1 MKSNLYLIIRREY
14 LERVRRKS
22 FIITTILMP
31 ILMLGLMAAP
41 ALAMILAGTES
52 KSIAVVDYTEG
63 IAPMLQNND
72 ELVFRAVDKHIAIDS
87 LKKSE
92 NYDAVIVIGEDAVD
106 NPTNIQMYTHSA
118 PSMMTESYIRDQMR
132 YAIREIRIQRYD
144 IDNLDQILAEIE
156 PNVGMTLSLIHI

>member
-72 ELVFRAVDKHIAIDS
+72 ELVF
-87 LKKSE
+87 
-92 NYDAVIVIGEDAVD
+92 
-106 NPTNIQMYTHSA
+106 
-118 PSMMTESYIRDQMR
+118 
-132 YAIREIRIQRYD
+132 
-144 IDNLDQILAEIE
+144 
-156 PNVGMTLSLIHI
+156 LSLIHI